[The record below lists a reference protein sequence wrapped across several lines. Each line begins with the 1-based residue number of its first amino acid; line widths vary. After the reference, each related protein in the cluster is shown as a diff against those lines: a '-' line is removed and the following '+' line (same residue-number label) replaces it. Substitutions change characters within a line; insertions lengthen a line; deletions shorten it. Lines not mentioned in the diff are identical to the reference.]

1 MQEQREMEKLA
12 LPQHLK
18 TVLSFL
24 SLASYTFTPF
34 LAPQCLR
41 TLVLSSEEDLSL
53 PCNSWLKTEVPRPS
67 HLTAVG
73 LSDTYDAPRS

>member
-12 LPQHLK
+12 LLPAAENCA
-18 TVLSFL
+18 FL
-24 SLASYTFTPF
+24 PLASYTFTPF
-34 LAPQCLR
+34 LAPQCLC
-41 TLVLSSEEDLSL
+41 TLELSSEEDLSL

-73 LSDTYDAPRS
+73 LSDTYYAPRS